1 MAVLTVALTVTSADM
16 TPLLNDMATGIGL
29 CCTHR
34 SSALIRYISDRD
46 AIVAERA
53 RIYQYLR
60 SHHADKV
67 ALIVRFRFSF
77 QTQRFLLPGRRVS
90 ELYCRS

>member
-16 TPLLNDMATGIGL
+16 TSLLNEMADGIGL
-29 CCTHR
+29 CCAHR
-34 SSALIRYISDRD
+34 SSALMIRCISDRD

-53 RIYQYLR
+53 RIYQYMR

-67 ALIVRFRFSF
+67 ASCFFRFCFCPNSAILASRSASF
-77 QTQRFLLPGRRVS
+77 
-90 ELYCRS
+90 

>member
-16 TPLLNDMATGIGL
+16 TSLLAEMASGIGL
-29 CCTHR
+29 CCAHR
-34 SSALIRYISDRD
+34 SCALMIHSISDRD

-67 ALIVRFRFSF
+67 ALIDRFRFFPNSAILASRSASF
-77 QTQRFLLPGRRVS
+77 
-90 ELYCRS
+90 